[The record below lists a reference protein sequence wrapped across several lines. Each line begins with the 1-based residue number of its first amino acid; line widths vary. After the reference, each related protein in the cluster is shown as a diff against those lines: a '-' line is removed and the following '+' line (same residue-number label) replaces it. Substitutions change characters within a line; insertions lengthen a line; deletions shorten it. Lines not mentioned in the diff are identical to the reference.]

1 MPAHAQNDLLDAGP
15 RKAAG
20 AERYCAASGEVKP
33 VDALIRYVVAPDG
46 TVVPDLKRRLP
57 GRGIW
62 VTATRHA
69 LAKAVAR
76 KAFARG
82 FKRDVAVTPDLVVL
96 TDRLIEQAALD
107 ALAICHKAG
116 RVAIGFGKTETA
128 LARSPVVGL
137 LHAADASS
145 EGRRKLASALQ
156 HRDDAARIAVINTLS
171 SAQLD
176 LALGR
181 PNVVHAALLAGPE
194 SEMFMARAARLDHF
208 RTGPM
213 PGSTDIG
220 KDRKSARVRRAGMKK
235 RDEAPDTRESNWDRN
250 G

>member
-171 SAQLD
+171 SAHLD
-176 LALGR
+176 LALGGQMWYMLPCSPVPR
-181 PNVVHAALLAGPE
+181 ARCSWHA
-194 SEMFMARAARLDHF
+194 
-208 RTGPM
+208 
-213 PGSTDIG
+213 
-220 KDRKSARVRRAGMKK
+220 RRASITFGPDRC
-235 RDEAPDTRESNWDRN
+235 RDRPISERTASRPGCGAPA
-250 G
+250 